1 MSVRL
6 SVWCCAK
13 WFGSTG
19 YGLGV
24 CFWVW
29 VVCPM
34 VVFVRGVMQVWQ
46 PQKPNF
52 NLHACSIWSWLR
64 DRNPSGSKR
73 LTKDLFR
80 PGAGNQRNPTPLECT
95 KDQKGLRNANA
106 YLQGIIK
113 LSSGCTGK
121 KGQKSRVDVTRQT
134 RGGVVGGFDGWRL
147 KVGEVGGYVVRGGVS
162 FKGHT
167 SIQWMPNPWKPF
179 FMLLTSVL
187 SLKNIRGLK
196 IEWAIIW
203 LLHAN
208 YR

>member
-52 NLHACSIWSWLR
+52 NLHACSI
-64 DRNPSGSKR
+64 
-73 LTKDLFR
+73 
-80 PGAGNQRNPTPLECT
+80 
-95 KDQKGLRNANA
+95 
-106 YLQGIIK
+106 
-113 LSSGCTGK
+113 
-121 KGQKSRVDVTRQT
+121 
-134 RGGVVGGFDGWRL
+134 
-147 KVGEVGGYVVRGGVS
+147 
-162 FKGHT
+162 
-167 SIQWMPNPWKPF
+167 
-179 FMLLTSVL
+179 
-187 SLKNIRGLK
+187 
-196 IEWAIIW
+196 
-203 LLHAN
+203 
-208 YR
+208 